1 MYQCIVVDDEPLAQ
15 ERVASFIE
23 QQPGWEVITKA
34 SEYNEAK
41 EQLIQHQPHACFMDI
56 SIIGGSGIEL
66 VKELAEEIDC
76 KWIFTT
82 AHSQFAIQA
91 FEVEAIDYLLKP
103 FEDKRIV
110 DALVKVEKL
119 ITSKVTH
126 RSEKLAIKSI
136 GSVEFVNAEDIL
148 WAKGASNYVELH
160 FKDKVLLHRE
170 TLSRLERLLNPSKF
184 VRVHRSSLVNLQKIK
199 SLSSELGRYSLLH
212 LNNGDEVKI
221 GSAYKSH
228 LFRLLGLDLNHR

>member
-15 ERVASFIE
+15 QRVVSFVE
-23 QQPGWEVITKA
+23 QQPGWQVIAKA

-41 EQLIQHQPHACFMDI
+41 ELLVHHQPHVCFMDI
-56 SIIGGSGIEL
+56 SIIGGSGIDLVNEL
-66 VKELAEEIDC
+66 INQIDC

-82 AHSQFAIQA
+82 AHSQFAVQA

-103 FEDKRIV
+103 FEDKRIT
-110 DALVKVEKL
+110 DALTKVEKH
-119 ITSKVTH
+119 IANKANRH
-126 RSEKLAIKSI
+126 SEMLAIKSI

-160 FKDKVLLHRE
+160 CQDKTLLHRE
-170 TLSRLERLLNPSKF
+170 TLSRLEHQLNPSKF

-221 GSAYKSH
+221 GSAYKNH
-228 LFRLLGLDLNHR
+228 LFRVLGLDLNHR

>member
-15 ERVASFIE
+15 QRVVSFVE
-23 QQPGWEVITKA
+23 QQPGWEVIAKA

-41 EQLIQHQPHACFMDI
+41 ELLINHQPHVCFMDI

-66 VKELAEEIDC
+66 VNELAQQIDC
-76 KWIFTT
+76 RWIFTT
-82 AHSQFAIQA
+82 AHSHFAIQA
-91 FEVEAIDYLLKP
+91 FEVDALDYLLKP
-103 FEDKRIV
+103 FENKRIIN
-110 DALVKVEKL
+110 ALTKAEKQ
-119 ITSKVTH
+119 IADKVTH
-126 RSEKLAIKSI
+126 RSEMLAIKSI

-160 FKDKVLLHRE
+160 CQDKVLLHRE
-170 TLSRLERLLNPSKF
+170 TLSRLERQLNPSKF

-212 LNNGDEVKI
+212 LHNGDEVKI

-228 LFRLLGLDLNHR
+228 LFRVLGLDLSQR